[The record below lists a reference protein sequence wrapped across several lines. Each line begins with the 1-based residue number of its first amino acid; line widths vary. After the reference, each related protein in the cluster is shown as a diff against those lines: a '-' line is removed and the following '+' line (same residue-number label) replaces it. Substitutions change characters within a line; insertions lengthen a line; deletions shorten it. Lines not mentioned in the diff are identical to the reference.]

1 MQPTIP
7 PPEEEPEELA
17 RFREQWKA
25 EVRRNIHKPKA
36 ESSAATGAPP
46 QPTSPLPIRAQ
57 PRARPASH
65 VVGSSQPGPSSETIS
80 GLPATRPA
88 LTAQASSAL
97 FSAVRVYRNAVQCE
111 SRGELDEAMVLY
123 RQAFRMDPNVDRAY
137 DKEERLAT
145 VLAHPVEA
153 NIDQGVSEGA
163 AVEAV
168 SAVLSKL
175 SLTLRK
181 GESGGNVVGLLAG
194 IVKAFP
200 SDLTFTPEDE
210 KLPIFVSNLPDEVLL
225 LIVHKMDNT
234 TIGRFAQVCRKACL
248 LALDPGRWRDLVVST
263 YKPPQISSPTELI
276 PIIERHGHDY
286 RRVFIE
292 EPRVRL
298 DGLYIAVCHYV
309 RPGLS
314 ENHWVNISHLITYN
328 RYLRFF
334 PDGRVLSLLVN
345 EEYTPQQ
352 MIPLLKYNSRM
363 KGLLVGE
370 WALEGTTIQL
380 SNLIDSQSIP
390 SNFIP
395 PDGEI
400 PAALLDDHITS
411 SSTTKSSKR
420 HAHEVSSASVAR
432 EAPRYVFTMT
442 LSLRSRPVTGKWN
455 KLDILDYSTVNVETG
470 DVQPVALKQER
481 PFWFSKV
488 RSYA

>member
-25 EVRRNIHKPKA
+25 EVRRNIQKPKA
-36 ESSAATGAPP
+36 ETSATTAATAP
-46 QPTSPLPIRAQ
+46 QPTSPLPIRVQ
-57 PRARPASH
+57 PRVRPANH

-145 VLAHPVEA
+145 VLARPVEA
-153 NIDQGVSEGA
+153 NAEQMTEGV

-168 SAVLSKL
+168 SLALSKL

-181 GESGGNVVGLLAG
+181 GESGGNLVGLLAG

-200 SDLTFTPEDE
+200 SDLTFAPEDE
-210 KLPIFVSNLPDEVLL
+210 KLPVFFSDLPDEVLL

-234 TIGRFAQVCRKACL
+234 TIGRFSQVCRKACL

-263 YKPPQISSPTELI
+263 YKPPQISSLTELV
-276 PIIERHGHDY
+276 PILERHGHDY
-286 RRVFIE
+286 RRVYIE
-292 EPRVRL
+292 QPRVRL

-380 SNLIDSQSIP
+380 SNLIDSQSVP

-395 PDGEI
+395 LDGEI
-400 PAALLDDHITS
+400 PAALLDDHAVTS
-411 SSTTKSSKR
+411 TLKPSKR
-420 HAHEVSSASVAR
+420 HHAHETTHASTAR
-432 EAPRYVFTMT
+432 EAPRYVFSMT
-442 LSLRSRPVTGKWN
+442 LSLRSRPVNGKWN
-455 KLDILDYSTVNVETG
+455 KLDIVDYSTVNVETG